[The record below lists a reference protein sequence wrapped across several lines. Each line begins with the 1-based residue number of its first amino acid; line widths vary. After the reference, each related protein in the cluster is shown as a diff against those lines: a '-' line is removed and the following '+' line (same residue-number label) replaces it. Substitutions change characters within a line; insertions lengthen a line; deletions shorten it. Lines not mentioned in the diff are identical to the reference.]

1 MNCEPPH
8 KKRNRVRD
16 FSSAS
21 DGPLKTPAMDHRQ
34 EVEVNVVSSPESSRI
49 GTPEPDAF
57 HAPAMTCFPVIKTGD
72 DEKGDGK
79 GAATQKTSSG
89 STNFSI
95 SSILSRT
102 EPTGKKNGLLGLQG
116 ANQNGVLDVGIG
128 GSGDSAMLSR

>member
-1 MNCEPPH
+1 
-8 KKRNRVRD
+8 
-16 FSSAS
+16 
-21 DGPLKTPAMDHRQ
+21 MDHRQ
-34 EVEVNVVSSPESSRI
+34 EVEVSVVSSPESSRI
-49 GTPEPDAF
+49 GTPEPDSY
-57 HAPAMTCFPVIKTGD
+57 HAPAMTCFPLIKTGE
-72 DEKGDGK
+72 DEKSDGK

-102 EPTGKKNGLLGLQG
+102 EPSGKKNGLLGLPG